1 MTEQKNLLSWPALEC
16 PEPLPQ
22 QLKFELGVWGKV
34 HGVRSDFRWIAV
46 SPSFTGKENALERK
60 LFLGD
65 ESAPAT
71 FSMWRTLG
79 NTHYAVTCYPSR
91 AIDADG
97 RDGFLEKQ
105 ILEWQRPSN
114 LPALLGSLLLLS
126 QPATDEKIWWEK
138 AKEIN
143 NWLESDAF
151 VTLKEANIQIS
162 WQQIEQSIK
171 QGCQNLHENLS
182 EKILSDFYA
191 QLLADQQPSLSVE
204 HPLKAEALAAL
215 LLPLPRSMAD
225 KLSLTGWLPSK
236 RTDSDKLR
244 AHWDIICTNTVLNT
258 GNVPSP
264 SPTPEHQHQAK
275 QMSQAVLANEPRLLN
290 QIPNVNSGTGGNSS
304 SEVQL
309 TLWGPQSAG
318 KTVFLAQL
326 YVEATIFNKENWS
339 VSLKNQESLDFTKDM
354 RSKMR
359 RYNTF
364 PKATAVGDLNNVV
377 YHFQNNQTYDKF
389 SLQIEDRAG
398 ADYERFEE
406 SAQERLRSAD
416 GLILLFDH
424 LRGTHALE
432 QEIWDTLGKLEVAR
446 DQKAE
451 TKDKDK
457 DTRPIAVCLSKAD
470 ILIKSIA
477 DYRAAKSHPDK
488 FVRSHLQPEVVK
500 ILENFCTN
508 YRFFPVSSAG
518 FHILHGSIE
527 PTVFYDE
534 NLTPRICPVGQP
546 FNMLAPV
553 AWLNEQLQLT
563 KNI

>member
-1 MTEQKNLLSWPALEC
+1 VTEQTNLLSWPALEC
-16 PEPLPQ
+16 PDPLPQ
-22 QLKFELGVWGKV
+22 QIKFERGVWGKV
-34 HGVRSDFRWIAV
+34 HGVRSDYRWIAI
-46 SPSFTGKENALERK
+46 SPSFTGKENALERQ

-91 AIDADG
+91 AQDADG

-114 LPALLGSLLLLS
+114 LPALLGSLLLLP
-126 QPATDEKIWWEK
+126 QPATDEIWWEK
-138 AKEIN
+138 AKDIN
-143 NWLESDAF
+143 NWRESDAF
-151 VTLKEANIQIS
+151 VTLKEAAIQVS
-162 WQQIEQSIK
+162 WQQVEQSIK
-171 QGCQNLHENLS
+171 QGCQSLAENLS
-182 EKILSDFYA
+182 EEILSDFYA
-191 QLLADQQPSLSVE
+191 QLLAGQQPSLLVE

-225 KLSLTGWLPSK
+225 QLSLTGWLPSK
-236 RTDSDKLR
+236 RTDIDKLR
-244 AHWDIICTNTVLNT
+244 PHWDIICTNTVLNT
-258 GNVPSP
+258 GNVPS
-264 SPTPEHQHQAK
+264 EHQHQAK

-290 QIPNVNSGTGGNSS
+290 HVSGMGNNKTSS

-309 TLWGPQSAG
+309 TLWGPSSAG

-326 YVEATIFNKENWS
+326 YVEATIFNKEDWN

-364 PKATAVGDLNNVV
+364 PKATTVGELNNVV
-377 YHFQNNQTYDKF
+377 YHFQNNQTDDKF
-389 SLQIEDRAG
+389 SLLIEDRAG
-398 ADYERFEE
+398 VDYERFEE

-424 LRGTHALE
+424 LRGAHALE

-446 DQKAE
+446 GQNAE
-451 TKDKDK
+451 TK

-477 DYRAAKSHPDK
+477 DYRAAKSHPDE

-500 ILENFCTN
+500 LLENFCMN

-546 FNMLAPV
+546 FNLLAPV
-553 AWLNEQLQLT
+553 AWLNEQLST
-563 KNI
+563 EP